1 MGRLYPVLLALCSG
15 LVICGCDSSTGPTI
29 PAPATASSSSQ
40 ALHQES
46 TDFSNIPGQF
56 PMPGSL
62 TDNGQAE
69 APVGGCVNVDGPLV
83 NASLTLVDCGS
94 AKNTYRIIKRVN
106 VAQECGDT
114 DRSFYH
120 NSKAT
125 GQYTACLD
133 LAWDSSSCIGLGQ
146 PVTKVACTDTT
157 VPNRVK
163 PVKVILNTTGLEG
176 CPDGGYKH
184 PQRRFTV
191 CTEDQK

>member
-1 MGRLYPVLLALCSG
+1 MNSTINGFCVLSASMILAA
-15 LVICGCDSSTGPTI
+15 CGEISPT
-29 PAPATASSSSQ
+29 PTLPATASSTQ
-40 ALHQES
+40 LQVS
-46 TDFSNIPGQF
+46 TDFANIPGQF
-56 PMPGSL
+56 PQPGSL

-69 APVGGCVNVDGPLV
+69 APVGGCVNLDGPLV
-83 NASLTLVDCGS
+83 DASLTLVDCGS

-146 PVTKVACTDTT
+146 PVTKVACTNTA
-157 VPNRVK
+157 VPNRIK
-163 PVKVILNTTGLEG
+163 PVKVILNTAGLDG
-176 CPDGGYKH
+176 CPDGGYRH